1 VATEVVSGRETPDA
15 IGWRQTHPPASVLIE
30 CKASRAD
37 FRADQKKFFR
47 VHDRYGIG
55 KSRYYMAPAGILT
68 LDDIPR
74 RWGFLE
80 VHGTRVRVI
89 RRSEPF
95 PDHDKGQ
102 EIRLLLSCIRRI
114 GQAAPEGVSVRC
126 YTYRT
131 KNTATLGVAE
141 DGENSEDP
149 D

>member
-1 VATEVVSGRETPDA
+1 MVTTEIVSGRETPDA

-47 VHDRYGIG
+47 KHDRYGIG
-55 KSRYYMAPAGILT
+55 QSRHYMAPAGILT
-68 LDDIPR
+68 LEDIPR

-80 VHGTRVRVI
+80 VHGTRIMVV

-95 PDHDKGQ
+95 PDYDKSQ

-114 GQAAPEGVSVRC
+114 GQNAPEGVSVKF
-126 YTYRT
+126 YTYQT
-131 KNTATLGVAE
+131 KRTATLGVAE
-141 DGENSEDP
+141 DAENPE
-149 D
+149 